1 MKVERVRFSN
11 ETAGLA
17 ELENAQAACRLEHA
31 MKLTQSGLVIG
42 EIAKAKGSDQQVKRL
57 RAKRQAKSVCF
68 KGDSTQSVPL
78 TAAKLLQSTAQHA
91 MREIYREYRPR
102 YCHAVSQKRQ
112 RKISRAAADVEDCSV
127 GIGEGRAEHKCNAT
141 PPHAIDVR
149 REHVIEK
156 VVARRY
162 RVEHLLYGLGCVY
175 LILHADRLGAQSRHD
190 LRASFACESM

>member
-1 MKVERVRFSN
+1 MRLVMSADSR
-11 ETAGLA
+11 GLHFRI
-17 ELENAQAACRLEHA
+17 QRLGV
-31 MKLTQSGLVIG
+31 TPLVWLMNLL
-42 EIAKAKGSDQQVKRL
+42 GSMSTKSE
-57 RAKRQAKSVCF
+57 KSVCF
-68 KGDSTQSVPL
+68 KSDSTQSVPL

-112 RKISRAAADVEDCSV
+112 RKISRAAADVEDCRV
-127 GIGEGRAEHKCNAT
+127 GIGQGRAERGSGAT

-149 REHVIEK
+149 REHVVEK

-175 LILHADRLGAQSRHD
+175 LILNADRLGAHSRHD